1 MMDGQLGSDGDSG
14 VGTRGG
20 RIDWR
25 TGKRMVARD
34 EAFWQGL
41 EIRRCEQGLSIPQ
54 YCRANGLALSAFPYR
69 VGRLALGE
77 GGVGTGAN
85 ESRSRAIS
93 AWSTVRGGCG
103 HDEDWRQA
111 RGLRRRPKPIW
122 PLVQLRPCDDAICP
136 ERPLS
141 GTFEKGPLLA
151 DTTLPASVP

>member
-54 YCRANGLALSAFPYR
+54 YCRASAFGGKLSHRTTSSDVSPR
-69 VGRLALGE
+69 CRFVGMM
-77 GGVGTGAN
+77 N
-85 ESRSRAIS
+85 SRPRTIVTLTRGFATKPEWHIPELPGMHITKSPQIRA
-93 AWSTVRGGCG
+93 
-103 HDEDWRQA
+103 
-111 RGLRRRPKPIW
+111 
-122 PLVQLRPCDDAICP
+122 
-136 ERPLS
+136 
-141 GTFEKGPLLA
+141 
-151 DTTLPASVP
+151 